1 MGAWHFIIF
10 IWKLHQVH
18 FVFLLLVLAL
28 CLFFLSLVGFNI
40 YCWKGI
46 HFSWSNFLIF
56 FYLFLHLICSF
67 HFWLRDLLRE
77 FTKKYEILLLVLF
90 LVFLLFLFLKLCYL
104 YPSFGHLFILYLL
117 QLAAFVLEK
126 VSIFQILVN

>member
-1 MGAWHFIIF
+1 MGLEVASGPFC
-10 IWKLHQVH
+10 
-18 FVFLLLVLAL
+18 LLVNSPWLLVFAL

-67 HFWLRDLLRE
+67 HFWFRDLLRE

-90 LVFLLFLFLKLCYL
+90 LVFLLFLLSEAL
-104 YPSFGHLFILYLL
+104 LFISFFRDLSWRRFLSSRSL
-117 QLAAFVLEK
+117 
-126 VSIFQILVN
+126 

>member
-1 MGAWHFIIF
+1 MGVWHFIKI
-10 IWKLHQVH
+10 IWRLHQVH
-18 FVFLLLVLAL
+18 FVFLLIVFAL
-28 CLFFLSLVGFNI
+28 CVFFVSLVGFNI

-67 HFWLRDLLRE
+67 HFWFRDLLRE
-77 FTKKYEILLLVLF
+77 FAKKYEILLLV
-90 LVFLLFLFLKLCYL
+90 LFLKLCYL

-117 QLAAFVLEK
+117 QL
-126 VSIFQILVN
+126 

>member
-1 MGAWHFIIF
+1 MGAWHFMIF

-18 FVFLLLVLAL
+18 FVFLLIVLAL

-56 FYLFLHLICSF
+56 LYLFLILICSF
-67 HFWLRDLLRE
+67 HFWSS
-77 FTKKYEILLLVLF
+77 
-90 LVFLLFLFLKLCYL
+90 FLLFFFFLLLKLCYL

-117 QLAAFVLEK
+117 
-126 VSIFQILVN
+126 